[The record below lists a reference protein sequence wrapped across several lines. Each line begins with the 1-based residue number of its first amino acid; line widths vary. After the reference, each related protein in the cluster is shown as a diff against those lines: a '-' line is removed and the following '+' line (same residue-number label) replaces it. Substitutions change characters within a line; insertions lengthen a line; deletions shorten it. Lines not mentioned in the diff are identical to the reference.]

1 MKLILKFLL
10 SAVAVLILEYI
21 LKPHITVDSITTA
34 LILAVVLS
42 LLYGLLKP
50 ILVIL
55 TLPITIITL
64 GLFLLVINALII
76 MIASKLISGFHVDGF
91 WWAMLFSIL
100 LSITQSFLYKLIE
113 KNIGRF

>member
-113 KNIGRF
+113 K